1 MTMKINI
8 KYAALSLMAVAGIA
22 TVTSCSDDESYDVY
36 GSNNNFIYIALRII
50 PRASTV
56 RCLLLLRVYMARWV
70 LQ

>member
-22 TVTSCSDDESYDVY
+22 TVTSCSDDEMYMAATIIL
-36 GSNNNFIYIALRII
+36 FTLLPRII

-56 RCLLLLRVYMARWV
+56 R
-70 LQ
+70 